1 MVAYAVNEGYT
12 HDKLYKLA
20 ADAGIGFI
28 EFCQWA
34 NLAVHQNFSSLV
46 FSRNKVNPLRPGGN
60 KGHAYLTKAAGLVK
74 HHLLKVKALK
84 NFITP

>member
-1 MVAYAVNEGYT
+1 MTNCLQISCRCRYWFYRILSVS
-12 HDKLYKLA
+12 K
-20 ADAGIGFI
+20 F
-28 EFCQWA
+28 
-34 NLAVHQNFSSLV
+34 AVHQNFSSLV